1 MSIIKTFSA
10 WVKSLN
16 ESSKSTYDYGCAMVY
31 YDMPQMQK
39 IHEAISPD
47 DVYTEDGDNSY
58 GLEDEPHT
66 TLLFG
71 FHNDVDADSVLE
83 VCSKFNYS
91 DDLILNNIS
100 CFNNEKYDVLKFD
113 VESPVLHR
121 ANAQIKSSF
130 ANRYTTNFPDYHP
143 HCTIG
148 YIKKGKGQ
156 HYADLFKNESYLV
169 TPKKLVY
176 SMPSGDKREVE
187 L

>member
-16 ESSKSTYDYGCAMVY
+16 ESSKDAYDYGCAMVY

-47 DVYTEDGDNSY
+47 DVYTEDGDSSY

-71 FHNDVDADSVLE
+71 FHGDVDASDVLH
-83 VCSKFNYS
+83 VCNKFEYPKLELHNA
-91 DDLILNNIS
+91 S
-100 CFNNEKYDVLKFD
+100 CFNNDKYDVLKFD
-113 VESPVLHR
+113 VNSPELHKV
-121 ANAQIKSSF
+121 NAKLKSQF
-130 ANRYTTNFPDYHP
+130 AKKYTSNFPDYHP
-143 HCTIG
+143 HGTIA

-176 SMPSGDKREVE
+176 SMPSGDKQEVE

>member
-39 IHEAISPD
+39 IHEAIDPD
-47 DVYTEDGDNSY
+47 DVYTEDEDNSY

-66 TLLFG
+66 TILFG
-71 FHNDVDADSVLE
+71 FHNDVDADDVLH
-83 VCSKFNYS
+83 VCNKFDYS
-91 DDLILNNIS
+91 ELKLHNPS
-100 CFNNEKYDVLKFD
+100 CFNNPKYDVLKFD
-113 VESPVLHR
+113 VDSDVLHKV
-121 ANAQIKSSF
+121 NNKVTSHF

-143 HCTIG
+143 HCTIA

-156 HYADLFKNESYLV
+156 HYADLFKNESFSV